1 MAAFEDQRC
10 IFPSVNVGARYYR
23 LGSWGVV
30 GAWGSWSCV
39 TSTIMA
45 RLHSESGTGPPIL
58 RVLLT
63 VVLEC
68 AGFKTILTGFLM
80 VQWLGAGVEEH

>member
-1 MAAFEDQRC
+1 M
-10 IFPSVNVGARYYR
+10 
-23 LGSWGVV
+23 
-30 GAWGSWSCV
+30 
-39 TSTIMA
+39 IMA
-45 RLHSESGTGPPIL
+45 RLDSESGTGPPIL

-68 AGFKTILTGFLM
+68 AGFKTILTGFLL